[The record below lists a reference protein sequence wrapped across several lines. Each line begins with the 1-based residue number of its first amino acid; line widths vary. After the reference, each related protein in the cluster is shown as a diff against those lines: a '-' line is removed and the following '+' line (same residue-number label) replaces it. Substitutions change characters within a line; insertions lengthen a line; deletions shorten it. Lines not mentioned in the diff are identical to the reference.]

1 MSERDK
7 ILTACGWMT
16 DAALPLIAERIVNHS
31 AGRIAEL
38 EANEVPEGHIV
49 LHELDYELLN
59 NRIAGLEADYKECYQ
74 CCTEETI
81 RANEAQATIEHVG
94 DILEDAP
101 ELNPSN
107 YDHEGVCELN
117 AKMIEAY
124 LFLRPNKAL
133 KDSEVSNE

>member
-1 MSERDK
+1 MSDMDFNEALTELLAMKERRFLLIAD
-7 ILTACGWMT
+7 TFHSE
-16 DAALPLIAERIVNHS
+16 DAAKIR
-31 AGRIAEL
+31 RIAE
-38 EANEVPEGHIV
+38 
-49 LHELDYELLN
+49 
-59 NRIAGLEADYKECYQ
+59 LEADYKECYQ

-81 RANEAQATIEHVG
+81 RANEAQATIEQVG

-124 LFLRPNKAL
+124 LKVYR
-133 KDSEVSNE
+133 EVLSL